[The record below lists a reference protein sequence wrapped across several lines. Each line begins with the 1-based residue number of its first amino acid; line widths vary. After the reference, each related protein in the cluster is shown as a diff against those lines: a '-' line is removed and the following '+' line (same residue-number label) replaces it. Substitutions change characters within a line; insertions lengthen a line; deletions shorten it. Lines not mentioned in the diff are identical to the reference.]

1 MNVTWDAKTCCHNGN
16 CVKKLPE
23 VFKVENGQFVIKT
36 ENSNEEEITRV
47 VNECPSKALKIE

>member
-1 MNVTWDAKTCCHNGN
+1 MNVTWDANTCCHNGN

-23 VFKVENGQFVIKT
+23 VFMVENGQFLIKT
-36 ENSNEEEITRV
+36 ENASEDEIIRV